1 MHYRWVSIF
10 PLFPLGFRFFIFIYL
25 LFLIQKSQ
33 NSRHKLHDRKYT
45 VSSFPKK
52 LVNGKIHDLGVV
64 LYVSC
69 LTFQFSSFF
78 PVHKSAENNT
88 RSSSCACSP
97 QVLVWAWRVT
107 QRTATHMHTKRQ
119 LASLVSYSC
128 WNLER
133 TKQKKNSKFDISCA
147 NPIPTLGLFFF
158 FH

>member
-1 MHYRWVSIF
+1 MKGVEVVLYDSCFSFRIS
-10 PLFPLGFRFFIFIYL
+10 RFFFPIHNSLNSKGEMIGNLLPCSLKSGDPCITGGFPFFLSSLQDFAFLFLFIF

-64 LYVSC
+64 LYDSC

-88 RSSSCACSP
+88 RSSSCDCSP
-97 QVLVWAWRVT
+97 QVLV
-107 QRTATHMHTKRQ
+107 
-119 LASLVSYSC
+119 
-128 WNLER
+128 
-133 TKQKKNSKFDISCA
+133 
-147 NPIPTLGLFFF
+147 
-158 FH
+158 